1 VSFGEERLGLV
12 RGGRSL
18 RRGRVL
24 GTLHT
29 KSGSAFGGSTL
40 KEGNRDAS
48 SLMGRGDTAFKR
60 GGIVM
65 I

>member
-1 VSFGEERLGLV
+1 V

-24 GTLHT
+24 GTLRT

-40 KEGNRDAS
+40 KGNRDAS
-48 SLMGRGDTAFKR
+48 KHLTGRGDTAFKR

-65 I
+65 IQGI

>member
-1 VSFGEERLGLV
+1 V

-18 RRGRVL
+18 RRDKIL
-24 GTLHT
+24 GTLCT
-29 KSGSAFGGSTL
+29 KSGSAFRGSTL

-60 GGIVM
+60 GGI
-65 I
+65 IIIQGI

>member
-1 VSFGEERLGLV
+1 V

-24 GTLHT
+24 GILRT
-29 KSGSAFGGSTL
+29 KSGSVFGGSTL

>member
-1 VSFGEERLGLV
+1 V
-12 RGGRSL
+12 RGDRSL
-18 RRGRVL
+18 RRDRVL
-24 GTLHT
+24 GILRI

>member
-1 VSFGEERLGLV
+1 M

-24 GTLHT
+24 GTLRI
-29 KSGSAFGGSTL
+29 KSGSAFGGSIL

-60 GGIVM
+60 GDI
-65 I
+65 III

>member
-1 VSFGEERLGLV
+1 V
-12 RGGRSL
+12 RGGRFL
-18 RRGRVL
+18 RRGKVL
-24 GTLHT
+24 DTLRT
-29 KSGSAFGGSTL
+29 KSGSAFRGSTL

-48 SLMGRGDTAFKR
+48 SLIGRGDTAFKR

>member
-1 VSFGEERLGLV
+1 V

-18 RRGRVL
+18 RRDRIL
-24 GTLHT
+24 GTLRT
-29 KSGSAFGGSTL
+29 KSSSAFRGNTL